1 MGIEFKF
8 FKKKKEKQQ
17 AEKEVLN
24 LLKRYLKESQG
35 RIGWISEKIK
45 ELKEESLFDIR
56 TADEILRREDAWFDE
71 ESNHLLSAYYYTA
84 VLFAMMKR
92 VRESSPFLKLTVKDD
107 TKMLDLLN
115 NIVKDYMKYFKIHYM
130 MQNSIGDLVYD
141 EQEKKIM
148 SYQEFCGMVR
158 DEKELKKCEPLLECY
173 LHVNMENVKKVDML
187 LKDMESLGSFLEIVV
202 PEEAGAQL

>member
-115 NIVKDYMKYFKIHYM
+115 NIMKDYMKFYI
-130 MQNSIGDLVYD
+130 
-141 EQEKKIM
+141 
-148 SYQEFCGMVR
+148 
-158 DEKELKKCEPLLECY
+158 
-173 LHVNMENVKKVDML
+173 
-187 LKDMESLGSFLEIVV
+187 
-202 PEEAGAQL
+202 